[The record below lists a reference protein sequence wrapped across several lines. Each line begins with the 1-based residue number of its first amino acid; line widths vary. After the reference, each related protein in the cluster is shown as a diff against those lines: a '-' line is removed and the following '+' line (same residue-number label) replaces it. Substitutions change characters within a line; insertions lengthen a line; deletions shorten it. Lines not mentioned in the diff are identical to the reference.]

1 VRLNGSPT
9 HSDLTSEFTSGWV
22 SGDSSHPSHYS
33 ETRLGVTLA
42 NDSTAH
48 RPTSTVESE
57 CLDSTRFV
65 TSFSSHYFFRRSP
78 HISFVIIS
86 AFLLVPLHWYDHLES
101 LLTVPSREPNKVM
114 GTVTASPISLLEFTP
129 HLKFHS
135 GDRSRPRC
143 FQSQQTKPPSSTICL
158 KAVLFRQSKPRN
170 PSFGSILER
179 EIIGER

>member
-57 CLDSTRFV
+57 CLDSTKFV

-78 HISFVIIS
+78 HISFVLIS

-114 GTVTASPISLLEFTP
+114 STVTASPISPLEFTP
-129 HLKFHS
+129 HLEFGRQKSAPVFS
-135 GDRSRPRC
+135 ISANEATAIYDMSQGRPL
-143 FQSQQTKPPSSTICL
+143 STIE
-158 KAVLFRQSKPRN
+158 AS
-170 PSFGSILER
+170 
-179 EIIGER
+179 